1 MPVKLN
7 SSGGGSVT
15 IDVPSTAS
23 SYTLTAPAATA
34 TLITTGSSGQVIP
47 KAALPTGTVLQVVQA
62 TTTTQ
67 VSTTSTSYVSTGF
80 SASITPTSASSKILI
95 MGSVIVRVPNDNGN
109 YQHNIYRNGTT
120 ALAPVAFRG
129 LIQCRGGNYDQTP
142 AFMYLD
148 SPASTSSTSY
158 VWYHKAESGVTAWF
172 AIDNS
177 YAQLT
182 LMEIAV

>member
-1 MPVKLN
+1 MLITSTSTNGAISNDSNNNITISVANTTIANVN
-7 SSGGGSVT
+7 SSGIYFESGKKA
-15 IDVPSTAS
+15 I
-23 SYTLTAPAATA
+23 YTGA
-34 TLITTGSSGQVIP
+34 
-47 KAALPTGTVLQVVQA
+47 VLQVVQA
-62 TTTTQ
+62 TTTTE
-67 VSTTSTSYVSTGF
+67 VSTTSSSYVSTGF
-80 SASITPTSASSKILI
+80 SASITPSSSSNKILI
-95 MGSVIVRVPNDNGN
+95 LGSVIVRVPSNNGN
-109 YQHNIYRNGTT
+109 YQHNIYRNNTT

-158 VWYHKAESGVTAWF
+158 VWYHKTETGSTAWF

-182 LMEIAV
+182 LVEIAG

>member
-23 SYTLTAPAATA
+23 AYTLTAPAYTA
-34 TLITTGSSGQVIP
+34 NIITSKTP
-47 KAALPTGTVLQVVQA
+47 GTVLQVVQA
-62 TTTTQ
+62 TTSTQ
-67 VSTTSTSYVSTGF
+67 VSTTSTSYANTGF
-80 SASITPTSASSKILI
+80 YATITPTSSSNKILI
-95 MGSVIVRVPNDNGN
+95 MGSVVVRVPSGDGN
-109 YQHNIYRNGTT
+109 YQHNIYRNNTT

-142 AFMYLD
+142 SFMFLD
-148 SPASTSSTSY
+148 SPNTTSSTTY
-158 VWYHKAESGVTAWF
+158 NWYHKTETGSTAWF
-172 AIDNS
+172 AIDGS

-182 LMEIAV
+182 LMEVVV

>member
-1 MPVKLN
+1 MTGILKVDTIQKNNGATPTARDLGLN
-7 SSGGGSVT
+7 INGS
-15 IDVPSTAS
+15 
-23 SYTLTAPAATA
+23 
-34 TLITTGSSGQVIP
+34 
-47 KAALPTGTVLQVVQA
+47 VLQVVQA

-67 VSTTSTSYVSTGF
+67 VSTTSSSYVSTGF
-80 SASITPTSASSKILI
+80 SASITPSSTSSKILI
-95 MGSVIVRVPNDNGN
+95 IGSVILRVPSDSGN
-109 YQHNIYRNGTT
+109 YQHNIYRNNTT

-142 AFMYLD
+142 SFAYLD

-158 VWYHKAESGVTAWF
+158 VWYHKTETGSTAWF